1 MPRRPR
7 VTPSDPLTRILRA
20 AGTAR
25 AGSSDYDLNPGVTLP
40 EGRRLRPAAV
50 LVAVDTGGD
59 APRVILTMRS
69 SVMRH
74 HPGQIA
80 FPGGKQDAGDPDLH
94 ATALRE
100 AHEEIGLAPG
110 SVEILADLP
119 RHETVT
125 GFDVTPVLA
134 RVTAPFTAVAEPGEV
149 AEVFAVPL
157 AHVLDPGR
165 FRVEQRRWKGTWRRY
180 YTVPFGPYYIW
191 GATARILR
199 VMADMAGRS

>member
-1 MPRRPR
+1 MILSPASSMPPPPLPRR
-7 VTPSDPLTRILRA
+7 
-20 AGTAR
+20 
-25 AGSSDYDLNPGVTLP
+25 SSDHDLNPGVILP

-50 LVAVDTGGD
+50 LVAVETGGG

-69 SVMRH
+69 SALRH

-80 FPGGKQDAGDPDLH
+80 FPGGKQDAGDATLH

-100 AHEEIGLAPG
+100 AHEEIGLTPDA
-110 SVEILADLP
+110 VEILADLP

-134 RVTAPFTAVAEPGEV
+134 RVTAPFTPVAEPGEV

-157 AHVLDPGR
+157 AHLLDPAR

-180 YTVPFGPYYIW
+180 YTVPYGPYYIW
-191 GATARILR
+191 GATACMLQM
-199 VMADMAGRS
+199 MAGMAGRP

>member
-1 MPRRPR
+1 
-7 VTPSDPLTRILRA
+7 VTPSDPIARILAA

-40 EGRRLRPAAV
+40 AGRRLRPAAV
-50 LVAVDTGGD
+50 LVAIDPSGD
-59 APRVILTMRS
+59 APRLFLTMRS
-69 SVMRH
+69 SAMRH

-80 FPGGKQDAGDPDLH
+80 FPGGKKDPGDSDLH

-100 AHEEIGLAPG
+100 AREEIGLAPDA
-110 SVEILADLP
+110 VEILADLP

-125 GFDVTPVLA
+125 GFDVMPVLA
-134 RVTAPFTAVAEPGEV
+134 RIRAPFTPVAEPGEV

-157 AHVLDPGR
+157 SHVLDRAR
-165 FRVEQRRWKGTWRRY
+165 FRVEKRRWKGTWRRY
-180 YTVPFGPYYIW
+180 YTVPYGPYYIW

-199 VMADMAGRS
+199 AMADMAGRP